1 MKYHLPFLYDYV
13 FPNLILPNA
22 LITEYGIINYL
33 HTLYSNKNSNNC
45 FTDPSATFNAAYS
58 IFDNKL
64 GHWPNSLRQNGT
76 NLNSIFY
83 TNDHLKILEDSI
95 YFGKQRYP
103 KYIYPIRITPHID
116 EFIGVN
122 LGTGNKLNGEYF
134 WKHMSDEALQDARNG
149 RALIFID
156 YAQEN
161 FIEKE
166 TYENFHEALRHSG
179 IPKEQIILA
188 FNTFNGREL
197 YESWFTPDER
207 RLKVCNW
214 PYVMHVSSFFY
225 DINPNRRLDQER
237 FNNTRTIKRKN
248 HFLFKIRN
256 SRQHRMVLL
265 YKMATDNLLIKGDW
279 SCLTQFQFNENDVR
293 AYINTY
299 KFDLNIDIIREL
311 CNSLPQV
318 LQSEPENK
326 HELVSAWTDYN
337 ITPHSDSY
345 FYICTETFMHGDHKS
360 LTEKVFKPL
369 VNFQP
374 FLFLAYP
381 GALSLLRSL
390 GFKTFS
396 PFIDES
402 YDLEQNENIR
412 VNMIFKEINR
422 LCNMS
427 KDEIHE
433 WYWGME
439 SILIHNHRQVLEL
452 HRNETRG
459 LTLIKYLHQRVN
471 S

>member
-1 MKYHLPFLYDYV
+1 MKYCLPFLYDYI

-33 HTLYSNKNSNNC
+33 HTLYSNKNSDNC
-45 FTDPSATFNAAYS
+45 FTDPSATFNTS
-58 IFDNKL
+58 NLIFDNKL

-76 NLNSIFY
+76 HLNSRFY
-83 TNDHLKILEDSI
+83 TNKHLDIIEDSI
-95 YFGKQRYP
+95 YIGKRRYP
-103 KYIYPIRITPHID
+103 KYIYLIKITPHID

-122 LGTGNKLNGEYF
+122 LSPGNKLNGEYF
-134 WKHMSDEALQDARNG
+134 WKHMSDEALQDARTG

-161 FIEKE
+161 YIEKE
-166 TYENFHEALRHSG
+166 IYVNFHEALRHSG
-179 IPKEQIILA
+179 IPKEQVILA

-197 YESWFTPDER
+197 YESWFTSEEQ
-207 RLKVCNW
+207 RLQVHNW
-214 PYVMHVSSFFY
+214 PYVMSASSWFY
-225 DINPNRRLDQER
+225 DTNPARRMNQER
-237 FNNTRTIKRKN
+237 FNSTRDIKRKN

-256 SRQHRMVLL
+256 ARRHRSALL

-279 SCLTQFQFNENDVR
+279 SCLTKAQFNEGDIR
-293 AYINTY
+293 FYSSTY
-299 KFDLNIDIIREL
+299 KFDLNSMAIKEL
-311 CNSLPQV
+311 CDSLPQV
-318 LQSEPENK
+318 LQSEPRNK
-326 HELVSAWTDYN
+326 HELVSAWTDNN
-337 ITPHSDSY
+337 IIPHLDSY

-369 VNFQP
+369 INFQP
-374 FLFLAYP
+374 FLFAAYP

-402 YDLEQNENIR
+402 YDVEPDEGTRL
-412 VNMIFKEINR
+412 NMIFKEIDR

-427 KDEIHE
+427 KDEIHD
-433 WYWGME
+433 WYWEME
-439 SILIHNHRQVLEL
+439 SILIHNHYRVLEL
-452 HRNETRG
+452 YKNETYG
-459 LTLIKYLHQRVN
+459 VDLIKYLHHRIN